1 LMEQSLFIELIHY
14 TKGTLESIKHLAQL
28 SRGKFSEQEQGE
40 LFYKA
45 ITKDIGENHL
55 LLNTFLQYIESTT
68 PIIKRDTVYK
78 LIEEVLKKHYLQ
90 LEEKK
95 AKIFK
100 ECEEDLPE
108 TIVPDEQ
115 LRFVLDSILHYVIAK
130 ASSEG
135 NIEWSVRS
143 IILPREGAEDQE
155 FFKRNG
161 KCIEMMMAYTSFW
174 EGLGGGLEVPS
185 PQERVAS
192 DLILQ
197 LVERVVK
204 MNQGTMRFEV
214 DEKEFKHKIFVRFP
228 AEKRK
233 VVYYQKI
240 PEPKR
245 TFASLR

>member
-1 LMEQSLFIELIHY
+1 MEQSIFIELIHY
-14 TKGTLESIKHLAQL
+14 TKDTLESIRHLAQI
-28 SRGKFSEQEQGE
+28 SRVKFSVQEHGE

-45 ITKDIGENHL
+45 ITKDIEKNHL
-55 LLNTFLQYIESTT
+55 LLNTFLQYFESAT
-68 PIIKRDTVYK
+68 PIMKRDTVYK
-78 LIEEVLKKHYLQ
+78 LIEEVLKKHCFQ

-100 ECEEDLPE
+100 EYEEDLPE

-130 ASSEG
+130 ASSER
-135 NIEWSVRS
+135 NIECSVRS
-143 IILPREGAEDQE
+143 IILQREGVEDQK
-155 FFKRNG
+155 FYKRNG

-174 EGLGGGLEVPS
+174 EELGKGLEVPS

-214 DEKEFKHKIFVRFP
+214 DEKESKHKIFVRFP

-233 VVYYQKI
+233 VFYYQKI
-240 PEPKR
+240 PEPKK